1 MHECGAVACL
11 PWVARGCR
19 PRETGMSQAIEGIY
33 GNALA
38 GQVALVTG
46 GGKNIG
52 RQIALCLAD
61 VGAKVAV
68 NGLSDR
74 AAVDA
79 VVAEIE
85 ARHGQGSA
93 RGYMADV
100 TDAAGV
106 KAMVDGIVADFGRI
120 DILVSNPAMRRQ
132 TPFPDMSFAEWSE
145 VINVALNGAFHC
157 ISAAVPHMIAGGQG
171 GRIVTMSGV
180 STRLGTKNRAHVCA
194 AKGGL
199 EGFTHGLAMDLAE
212 HGITVNSVSPGA
224 IDTTRGAAAGALPGR
239 SGDDGIPLKRKGSP
253 QEVAA
258 MVRHLCLPDA
268 AYITGQVIQVNGGVY
283 LA

>member
-1 MHECGAVACL
+1 M
-11 PWVARGCR
+11 PN
-19 PRETGMSQAIEGIY
+19 GIY
-33 GNALA
+33 ANALA
-38 GQVALVTG
+38 GQLALVTG

-52 RQIALCLAD
+52 REIALCLAD
-61 VGAKVAV
+61 VGAQIAV

-79 VVAEIE
+79 VVAEIN
-85 ARHGQGSA
+85 AKHGQGSA

-100 TDAAGV
+100 TDGPTV
-106 KAMVDGIVADFGRI
+106 KAMVDQIAADFGRI
-120 DILVSNPAMRRQ
+120 DIVISNPAMRRQ
-132 TPFPDMSFAEWSE
+132 TPFPQMDFAEWSE

-157 ISAAVPHMIAGGQG
+157 ISAAVPHMIAGGRG

-212 HGITVNSVSPGA
+212 YGITVNSVSPGA
-224 IDTTRGAAAGALPGR
+224 IDTVRGTAAGALPGTL
-239 SGDDGIPLKRKGSP
+239 GNEHIPLKRKGLP
-253 QEVAA
+253 IEIAA

-268 AYITGQVIQVNGGVY
+268 AYITGQVMQVNGGVY
-283 LA
+283 LS

>member
-1 MHECGAVACL
+1 
-11 PWVARGCR
+11 
-19 PRETGMSQAIEGIY
+19 MSQANHGIY
-33 GNALA
+33 ADALA

-46 GGKNIG
+46 AGKNIG
-52 RQIALCLAD
+52 REIALCLAE
-61 VGAKVAV
+61 VGANIAV
-68 NGLSDR
+68 NGLSDQ
-74 AAVDA
+74 AAVDS
-79 VVAEIE
+79 VVGEIN
-85 ARHGQGSA
+85 AKHGQGTA

-100 TDAAGV
+100 TDGAAV
-106 KAMVDGIVADFGRI
+106 KGMVDGIVADFGRL
-120 DILVSNPAMRRQ
+120 DIVVSNPAMRRQ
-132 TPFPDMSFAEWSE
+132 TPFPEMSFAEWSQ

-157 ISAAVPHMIAGGQG
+157 ISAAVPHMIAGGRG

-212 HGITVNSVSPGA
+212 HGITVNAVSPGA
-224 IDTTRGAAAGALPGR
+224 IDTVRGTAAGSMPGR
-239 SGDDGIPLKRKGSP
+239 LGDESIPLKRKGLP
-253 QEVAA
+253 IEIAA

-283 LA
+283 LS

>member
-1 MHECGAVACL
+1 MQ
-11 PWVARGCR
+11 
-19 PRETGMSQAIEGIY
+19 ETIESGVSRK
-33 GNALA
+33 ALA

-52 RQIALCLAD
+52 RMIALYLAEI
-61 VGAKVAV
+61 GAHVAV
-68 NGLSDR
+68 NGLSDS
-74 AAVDA
+74 AAVEF

-85 ARHGQGSA
+85 AAHGQGAA

-100 TDAAGV
+100 TDGAAV
-106 KAMVDGIVADFGRI
+106 KGMIDRVAADFGRL
-120 DILVSNPAMRRQ
+120 DIAISNPAMRRQ
-132 TPFPDMSFAEWSE
+132 TPFPDISFAEWSQ
-145 VINVALNGAFHC
+145 VLNVALNGAFHV
-157 ISAAVPHMIAGGQG
+157 ISNAVPHMIAGGRG

-199 EGFTHGLAMDLAE
+199 EGFTHGLATDLAE
-212 HGITVNSVSPGA
+212 YGITVNSVSPGA
-224 IDTTRGAAAGALPGR
+224 IDTVRGQAAGTLPGTLGNE
-239 SGDDGIPLKRKGSP
+239 SIPLQRKGRP
-253 QEVAA
+253 EEVAA

-283 LA
+283 YA

>member
-1 MHECGAVACL
+1 MAD
-11 PWVARGCR
+11 
-19 PRETGMSQAIEGIY
+19 GIY
-33 GNALA
+33 GDALA
-38 GQVALVTG
+38 GRVALVTG
-46 GGKNIG
+46 SGKNIG
-52 RQIALCLAD
+52 RQIALCLAE
-61 VGAKVAV
+61 VGANVAV

-79 VVAEIE
+79 VVAEIN
-85 ARHGQGSA
+85 AAHGQGRA

-100 TDAAGV
+100 TDGASV
-106 KAMVDGIVADFGRI
+106 KAMVDGIAADFGRL

-132 TPFPDMSFAEWSE
+132 TPFPDMTFQEWTQ
-145 VINVALNGAFHC
+145 VIDVALNGAFHC
-157 ISAAVPHMIAGGQG
+157 VSAVVPHMIAGGEG

-212 HGITVNSVSPGA
+212 YGITVNAVSPGA
-224 IDTTRGAAAGALPGR
+224 IDTQRGAAAGALPGTLGNE
-239 SGDDGIPLKRKGSP
+239 SIPLKRKGLP
-253 QEVAA
+253 MEVAA
-258 MVRHLCLPDA
+258 MVRHLCLPDS
-268 AYITGQVIQVNGGVY
+268 AYVTGQVVQVNGGVY

>member
-1 MHECGAVACL
+1 MTE
-11 PWVARGCR
+11 RS
-19 PRETGMSQAIEGIY
+19 TGVY
-33 GNALA
+33 GNALS

-46 GGKNIG
+46 AGKNIG
-52 RQIALCLAD
+52 RVIALHLAE
-61 VGAKVAV
+61 VGAQIAV
-68 NGLSDR
+68 NGLSDK
-74 AAVDA
+74 AAVDS
-79 VVAEIE
+79 VVDEINSL
-85 ARHGQGSA
+85 HGQGTA

-100 TDAAGV
+100 TDGAAV
-106 KAMVDGIVADFGRI
+106 KSMVDSVAADFGRL

-132 TPFPDMSFAEWSE
+132 TPFPEMSFEEWTQ
-145 VINVALNGAFHC
+145 VLNVALNGAFHC
-157 ISAAVPHMIAGGQG
+157 ISNAVPHMIAAGQG

-212 HGITVNSVSPGA
+212 HKITVNAVSPGA
-224 IDTTRGAAAGALPGR
+224 IDTVRGQAAGALPGTLGNE
-239 SGDDGIPLKRKGSP
+239 SIPLQRKGRP
-253 QEVAA
+253 EEIAA

>member
-1 MHECGAVACL
+1 MM
-11 PWVARGCR
+11 
-19 PRETGMSQAIEGIY
+19 TDGIY
-33 GNALA
+33 GNVLG

-46 GGKNIG
+46 AGKNIG
-52 RQIALCLAD
+52 REIALSLAA
-61 VGAKVAV
+61 VGARIAV

-74 AAVDA
+74 AAVDE
-79 VVAEIE
+79 VVGEIN
-85 ARHGQGSA
+85 ARHGQGAA

-100 TDAAGV
+100 TDGVAV
-106 KAMVDGIVADFGRI
+106 KAMVDSVATDFGRV
-120 DILVSNPAMRRQ
+120 DILISNPAMRRQ
-132 TPFPDMSFAEWSE
+132 TPFPEMTFDEWSQ
-145 VINVALNGAFHC
+145 VLNVALNGAFHC
-157 ISAAVPHMIAGGQG
+157 VSAVVPHLIAGGRG

-199 EGFTHGLAMDLAE
+199 EGFTHGLAMDLADYN
-212 HGITVNSVSPGA
+212 ITVNSVSPGA
-224 IDTTRGAAAGALPGR
+224 IDTLRGAAAGALPGTL
-239 SGDDGIPLKRKGSP
+239 GNEHIPLKRKGLP
-253 QEVAA
+253 MEVAA